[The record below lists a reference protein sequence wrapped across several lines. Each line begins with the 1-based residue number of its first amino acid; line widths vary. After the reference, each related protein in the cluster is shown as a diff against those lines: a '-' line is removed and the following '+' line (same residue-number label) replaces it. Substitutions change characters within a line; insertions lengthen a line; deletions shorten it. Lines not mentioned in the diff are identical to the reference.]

1 MAEQQ
6 PTIAELWNEFQGE
19 IKEIDEFL
27 EKVPFPNMK
36 ALSVT
41 ATSGKT
47 YYPDMFARRRAEL
60 LERCKELEDDAAICV
75 TVAEFEVVQEDDQAF
90 IERDMLAITLS
101 GPFAAEPSKLREFAA
116 ILNFWAW
123 ELEQRAKEV
132 SNG

>member
-1 MAEQQ
+1 MDN
-6 PTIAELWNEFQGE
+6 PKSIAELWIE
-19 IKEIDEFL
+19 L
-27 EKVPFPNMK
+27 E
-36 ALSVT
+36 ALDRS
-41 ATSGKT
+41 ASLCNPSGK
-47 YYPDMFARRRAEL
+47 YPTDVRDEMQRTLDKLIPKIQALRSEL

>member
-1 MAEQQ
+1 MDN
-6 PTIAELWNEFQGE
+6 PKSIAELWSEFQKLFKIG
-19 IKEIDEFL
+19 KRNPL
-27 EKVPFPNMK
+27 YWSKVWD
-36 ALSVT
+36 
-41 ATSGKT
+41 KT
-47 YYPDMFARRRAEL
+47 NLRSEL